1 MVGASRICNKKVTEM
16 RCSVVFFLLSLLP
29 VVGLKAQP
37 ATNHQLLWA
46 IDGPDLPGTSYL
58 YGMVYLEDE
67 RVFQYSNELWD
78 KLLETEVLISE
89 IDLETFITWTRE
101 IGVDE
106 RLTPPLNAVMA
117 PEKIFQLD
125 SILQA
130 AGYPPNTRLAD
141 QYPSRIRD
149 EISNWYSPAGLS
161 GRNIDLATLF
171 FKVARSLR
179 LPVEPLDDIEAFN
192 RDAVADLQAIVAG
205 DIKVPPRD
213 SGALQ
218 DSLYETGIAAFQSGD
233 LSRIREVMPKEGLNN
248 AFSSYRIGSRS
259 RKYVR
264 QLLPILKSKPAFIT
278 LGVGMLAAEEGIL
291 GELRAAGLTVKPVK
305 VTFDGAGPAPPEG
318 KVPVPA
324 VNCYTDSIAGFR
336 LCTPAFSYEKPAP
349 VDLKAYIQYDFWS
362 FDYLSK
368 TNYISAHVDDAP
380 LGGKPMAKS
389 LAKAFALNLGWEA
402 GPLKEIASNRY
413 KCWATTQQGGQFE
426 VRLIQRDKQFF
437 ILAAGK
443 VDAEVSAI
451 YTDGFFESFTLLPP
465 HPEAYWTVSA
475 PELGFE
481 QKFPR
486 RPAYY
491 YSNKPWPEDSL
502 KDFRSH
508 TYQWTSGNGKWDFIV
523 TVKDYPIGITVLN
536 TDELLDVSEREI
548 RSFLEDA
555 EVSVDTFTIDGLHGR
570 QMVLR
575 QDEVRYEWRML
586 IRGSR
591 TYTLYANV
599 PDSTPKDTL
608 NAFFS
613 TFRLLPLSAS
623 SYPLRRLTTHNLSIR
638 TLPILQ
644 VQTEEVT
651 PDNHPLMD
659 MVYYYMEDTLSA
671 RDMFVQVKSLDPYIT
686 LDQEALASELVFN
699 AEEYLESPRLLF
711 AKDTIVLG
719 YPALWLRLK
728 PVAGVGAEDRLLF
741 FYGPHFY
748 YIWHETGTEEER
760 WEELW
765 ASIQPLQSFPPDYWQ
780 QDKKSELVK
789 DLGSQDP
796 QIRQIAM
803 RSLDR
808 SMLTEEQLP
817 LIYELLLRQNLPEDT
832 IDGVPLRY
840 QLIREFQYNQDERTL
855 SFIDSLF
862 RTAPPEEQKELLLI
876 LGKIKSRES
885 YERCLALVERLDQ
898 DTAAT
903 SLDLG
908 GLANVLND
916 STTLLWPHTDLLLKL
931 QNKPVGDELAYEL
944 LYHLVLSDTTGAFAE
959 RLQPYQEFYLEQ
971 AQEILD
977 KAKAN
982 IIQDTLS
989 GLESP
994 RLSQLYS
1001 LCSLLG
1007 ELPPQPAVDTF
1018 LNAVLQVR
1026 DPFLMPPVIDALLMH
1041 GAPVD
1046 SVYFGVLRQYP
1057 YYWGKLL
1064 QMLGYEGRL
1073 EVIPPSLYSPKA
1085 MVKAYAY
1092 FKFGNDVAP
1101 LTGFDWFD
1109 ELPFISEGTVYTL
1122 YYFLFELEGYDGTY
1136 LGIGGVPNGAPPSAA
1151 PFFFD
1156 YSGTPYDGY
1165 NSDVLIN
1172 EILQRW

>member
-1 MVGASRICNKKVTEM
+1 M

-29 VVGLKAQP
+29 VAGLKAQP

-67 RVFQYSNELWD
+67 RVFRFSNEIWD

-106 RLTPPLNAVMA
+106 RLTPRLKTVMR

-130 AGYPPNTRLAD
+130 AGYPPNPRLAD

-149 EISNWYSPAGLS
+149 EISNWYSPSGLR

-179 LPVEPLDDIEAFN
+179 LTVEPLDDIEAFN
-192 RDAVADLQAIVAG
+192 RYAVADLQAIVAG
-205 DIKVPPRD
+205 NIKVPPRD

-248 AFSSYRIGSRS
+248 AFSSYRVGSRS
-259 RKYVR
+259 KKYVR

-291 GELRAAGLTVKPVK
+291 GQLRAAGLTVKPVK

-318 KVPVPA
+318 EEPVPV
-324 VNCYTDSIAGFR
+324 VNCYTDSIAGYR
-336 LCTPAFSYEKPAP
+336 LCTPAFSYEEPAP
-349 VDLKAYIQYDFWS
+349 VDLDAYIQYDFWG

-368 TNYISAHVDDAP
+368 TNYISAHIDDAP

-437 ILAAGK
+437 ILAAGR
-443 VDAEVSAI
+443 VDEEVPAI
-451 YTDGFFESFTLLPP
+451 YTKGFFESFTLLPP
-465 HPEAYWTVSA
+465 HPEAYWLLSA

-481 QKFPR
+481 QRFPR

-491 YSNKPWPEDSL
+491 YSSQPWPEDSL
-502 KDFRSH
+502 KYFRSH
-508 TYQWTSGNGKWDFIV
+508 TYRWTSVDEKWDYI
-523 TVKDYPIGITVLN
+523 TSVKDYPIGITVLN
-536 TDELLDVSEREI
+536 TGELLDNSEREI
-548 RSFLEDA
+548 RSLLEDA
-555 EVSVDTFTIDGLHGR
+555 EVSVDTFPIDGFHGR
-570 QMVLR
+570 QMVLL
-575 QDEVRYEWRML
+575 QDEVRYEWKML

-591 TYTLYANV
+591 SYILYANA
-599 PDSTPKDTL
+599 PYSAPKDTL
-608 NAFFS
+608 NAFFR
-613 TFRLLPLSAS
+613 TFKLMPLSDS
-623 SYPLRRLTTHNLSIR
+623 SYPLRRLKKHNLSIR
-638 TLPILQ
+638 TLPILHI
-644 VQTEEVT
+644 QTEEVA
-651 PDNHPLMD
+651 PDDHPLMD
-659 MVYYYMEDTLSA
+659 MVYYYMEDTLNA

-686 LDQEALASELVFN
+686 LDQEALASELAFN
-699 AEEYLESPRLLF
+699 AGAYLESPRLLF
-711 AKDTIVLG
+711 AKDTTVLG

-728 PVAGVGAEDRLLF
+728 LVAGVGVEDQLLF
-741 FYGPHFY
+741 FHGPYFY
-748 YIWHETGTEEER
+748 YIWHETGTDEER
-760 WEELW
+760 WKELW

-796 QIRQIAM
+796 HTRRLAM

-808 SMLTEEQLP
+808 SMLTREQLP
-817 LIYELLLRQNLPEDT
+817 LIYELLRQGLPEDT
-832 IDGVPLRY
+832 INEVPLRY
-840 QLIREFQYNQDERTL
+840 QLIREFQYNQDEHTL

-862 RTAPPEEQKELLLI
+862 RTAPPEEQKELLLV

-885 YERCLALVERLDQ
+885 YDQCLALVERLDQ
-898 DTAAT
+898 DTTAAP
-903 SLDLG
+903 LDFG
-908 GLANVLND
+908 GLAIVLKD
-916 STTLLWPHTDLLLKL
+916 STALLWPHTDQLLRL
-931 QNKPVGDELAYEL
+931 QKKPAVDELAYEL
-944 LYHLVLSDTTGAFAE
+944 LYHLVLSDTTEGFAE
-959 RLQPYQEFYLEQ
+959 RLQPYQGFYLEQ
-971 AQEILD
+971 AQLILE

-982 IIQDTLS
+982 TIQDTLTA
-989 GLESP
+989 LESP
-994 RLSQLYS
+994 RLSQLYN

-1007 ELPPQPAVDTF
+1007 ELPPQPEVDTF
-1018 LNAVLQVR
+1018 LNEVLQAGA
-1026 DPFLMPPVIDALLMH
+1026 PFLMPPAIDALLMH

-1046 SVYFGVLRQYP
+1046 SVHFEVLRQYP
-1057 YYWGKLL
+1057 YYWGNLL
-1064 QMLGYEGRL
+1064 HMLDYEGRL
-1073 EVIPPSLYSPKA
+1073 EVIPSSLYSPES

-1122 YYFLFELEGYDGTY
+1122 YYFLFELEGYEGTY
-1136 LGIGGVPNGAPPSAA
+1136 MGIGGVPNDAPPSAA

-1165 NSDVLIN
+1165 NSDALIE
-1172 EILQRW
+1172 EILQNW